1 VIGLKKIL
9 ILRLSS
15 IGDIVLTTPIVRCI
29 YRQFPGVEIHFVTK
43 ITFKSILDYNPYVHK
58 VHVFG
63 NDISELSETLGGE
76 NFDLLIDLHKNL
88 RSRKLKQLLKVKSI
102 TFDKI
107 NLKKFLAV
115 NFKML
120 NRLPK
125 KHIVDRYFEALKPI
139 GLENDGYG
147 LDYFIS
153 EKDKVDVTQWLP
165 AENKK
170 FVVLVIGGS
179 YTTKKIPINKLIEI
193 CSFLT
198 LPIILVGGKEDQG
211 TGEQLKQLFPGV
223 IDTSGRYNFNQSASL
238 IQQCEWVISSDTGM
252 MHIASAFKKKIIS
265 LWGNTIPAFGMAPYM
280 PQPEN
285 VILEIEGLEC
295 RPCSKLGY
303 KGCPLGHFK
312 CMNTIDV
319 SLVKDLY

>member
-1 VIGLKKIL
+1 MIGLKKIL
-9 ILRLSS
+9 ILRFSS
-15 IGDIVLTTPIVRCI
+15 IGDIVLTTPIVRCL
-29 YRQFPGVEIHFVTK
+29 YQQFPGVEIHFVTK
-43 ITFKSILDYNPYVHK
+43 TTFKSILIHNPYVQK
-58 VHVFG
+58 VHVF
-63 NDISELSETLGGE
+63 DHDVSELAETLSGE

-102 TFDKI
+102 MFDKI

-223 IDTSGRYNFNQSASL
+223 IDTSGRYNFNQSASI

-252 MHIASAFKKKIIS
+252 MHIASAFNKKIIS
-265 LWGNTIPAFGMAPYM
+265 VWGNTVPAFGMSPYM

-285 VILEIEGLEC
+285 IILEIEGLEC

-303 KGCPLGHFK
+303 TGCPLGHFK

>member
-9 ILRLSS
+9 ILRFSS
-15 IGDIVLTTPIVRCI
+15 IGDIVLTTPIVRCL
-29 YRQFPGVEIHFVTK
+29 YQQFPGVEIHFVTK
-43 ITFKSILDYNPYVHK
+43 TTFKSILIHNPYVQK
-58 VHVFG
+58 VHVF
-63 NDISELSETLGGE
+63 DHDVSELAETLSGE

-223 IDTSGRYNFNQSASL
+223 IDTSGRYNFNQSASI

-252 MHIASAFKKKIIS
+252 MHIASAFNKKIIS
-265 LWGNTIPAFGMAPYM
+265 VWGNTVPAFGMLPYM

-285 VILEIEGLEC
+285 IILEIEGLEC

-319 SLVKDLY
+319 SFVKDLY

>member
-1 VIGLKKIL
+1 
-9 ILRLSS
+9 
-15 IGDIVLTTPIVRCI
+15 VLTTPILRCI

-43 ITFKSILDYNPYVHK
+43 TTFKSILDHNPYVHQ
-58 VHVFG
+58 VHVFD
-63 NDISELSETLGGE
+63 NDILELGETLRGE

-88 RSRKLKQLLKVKSI
+88 RSRKLKQLLKVKSV

-107 NLKKFLAV
+107 NVKKFLAV

-120 NRLPK
+120 SQLPA
-125 KHIVDRYFEALKPI
+125 KHIVDRYFDALKPF
-139 GLENDGYG
+139 GLENDVNG

-153 EKDKVDVTQWLP
+153 ETDKVDVNQWLP
-165 AENKK
+165 PENKK

-198 LPIILVGGKEDQG
+198 FPIILVGGKEDQD
-211 TGEQLKQLFPGV
+211 TGAELKQLFPAL
-223 IDTSGRYNFNQSASL
+223 IDTSGRYNFNQSASI

-265 LWGNTIPAFGMAPYM
+265 IWGNTVPAFGMAPYL

-295 RPCSKLGY
+295 RPCSKLGF
-303 KGCPLGHFK
+303 KDCPLGHFK